1 VPTSKPRPV
10 QIYVA
15 LPDRVLDA
23 LSMAATREDRPLKAQ
38 IRHYVAAGLRRDGFL
53 AEPDKATER

>member
-1 VPTSKPRPV
+1 
-10 QIYVA
+10 
-15 LPDRVLDA
+15 
-23 LSMAATREDRPLKAQ
+23 MAATREDRPLKAQ